1 LQLSEYVHVFYE
13 AEDVAWIDK
22 LDRRY
27 AWFKKHLLNIEDKF
41 GAMFPSDWELSE
53 QITVEF
59 CSITRYLVCGFFSS
73 SYLFPF
79 VCIFNVFRN
88 ELSRIMVKRKNEI
101 DVKLLLFAIQ
111 RTKNF
116 ENLLGR
122 RFSGITL
129 MSEEKKQLLNTVSNF
144 EIKK

>member
-1 LQLSEYVHVFYE
+1 
-13 AEDVAWIDK
+13 
-22 LDRRY
+22 
-27 AWFKKHLLNIEDKF
+27 
-41 GAMFPSDWELSE
+41 
-53 QITVEF
+53 
-59 CSITRYLVCGFFSS
+59 
-73 SYLFPF
+73 
-79 VCIFNVFRN
+79 
-88 ELSRIMVKRKNEI
+88 MVKRKNEI

>member
-1 LQLSEYVHVFYE
+1 MSILDPKVKSVVDVIRFRVSKTAGLKLKYLFFIFYRKDILKWFIDLQLSEYVHVFYE

-59 CSITRYLVCGFFSS
+59 CSITRYLKCAGSSRRVIYFLSSVFSMS
-73 SYLFPF
+73 SGMNCL
-79 VCIFNVFRN
+79 V
-88 ELSRIMVKRKNEI
+88 
-101 DVKLLLFAIQ
+101 
-111 RTKNF
+111 
-116 ENLLGR
+116 
-122 RFSGITL
+122 
-129 MSEEKKQLLNTVSNF
+129 
-144 EIKK
+144 